1 MLKKKFN
8 INRYVYFKPT
18 EYGLELMNERL
29 NIDRHEIDP
38 ESGLYYLQLHTF
50 MRCFGAYS
58 FVGNDN
64 FIVESTI
71 YMNEN
76 DIKD

>member
-1 MLKKKFN
+1 
-8 INRYVYFKPT
+8 
-18 EYGLELMNERL
+18 MNERL
-29 NIDRHEIDP
+29 NIDHHKIDP

-50 MRCFGAYS
+50 MRCFGDYS